1 MKHWYLDLNVKVRQG
16 KLPLSKLKEKERA
29 IIEEALR
36 TKVSTAFEV
45 AWPHEGIMGRKGK
58 NNKDLKGTNFR
69 GTYFCVFGPFREI
82 KFHEIYKLLLD
93 REN

>member
-1 MKHWYLDLNVKVRQG
+1 
-16 KLPLSKLKEKERA
+16 
-29 IIEEALR
+29 LR

-69 GTYFCVFGPFREI
+69 GTYFCVFGI
-82 KFHEIYKLLLD
+82 QIIA
-93 REN
+93 